1 MIFIFQVRTR
11 QDDYKNGP
19 IINQK
24 LKGGLQS
31 WVKLAIAVSAK
42 SNTELLFS
50 LKSA

>member
-19 IINQK
+19 INQK